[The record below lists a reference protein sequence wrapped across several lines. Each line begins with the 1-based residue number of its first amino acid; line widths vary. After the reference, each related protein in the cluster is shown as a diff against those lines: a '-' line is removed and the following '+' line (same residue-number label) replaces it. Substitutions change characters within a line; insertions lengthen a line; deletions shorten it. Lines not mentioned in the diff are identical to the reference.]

1 MQINSE
7 SARFFGLDKYEQVI
21 LNSINKE
28 RFLISEISKITKIP
42 RTSLYYILPR
52 LIDRGFLEKRK
63 IGTKTYWR
71 KTSQKEYLE
80 NYQKIISEKE
90 INLAV
95 NNQNKTKIV
104 YGVDQLMKTLFSL
117 TEVEPRERWYGIQ
130 PKSSIDNIFKKANIN
145 KINQF
150 NELVKNKKIIVEG
163 IVHEDYMNITSLE
176 KEKLKSV
183 LKSFK
188 GRAIDYAKLPKDYLA
203 NTQAEIYLWQ
213 NKIAIMN
220 WDKEFAVVIE
230 DDDAFELI
238 KAMFDSTKYMLD
250 KYDQNEKFAR
260 KLVEI
265 ENNK

>member
-7 SARFFGLDKYEQVI
+7 TAKFLGLDKYEQVI
-21 LNSINKE
+21 LNSMNKE
-28 RFLISEISKITKIP
+28 RILISEISKMTKIP

-104 YGVDQLMKTLFSL
+104 YGTDQLMKTLFSL
-117 TEVEPRERWYGIQ
+117 AEVEPRERWCGIQ
-130 PKSSIDNIFKKANIN
+130 PKSSIDTLLKKIDIN
-145 KINQF
+145 KL
-150 NELVKNKKIIVEG
+150 NELNELIKERKIIVEG
-163 IVHEDYMNITSLE
+163 VVHEDYMDIVSLE
-176 KEKLKSV
+176 KDKLKS
-183 LKSFK
+183 LLRSFK
-188 GRAIDYAKLPKDYLA
+188 GRTIDYAKLPKDYLA
-203 NTQAEIYLWQ
+203 NTKAEIYLWQ
-213 NKIAIMN
+213 NKIALMN

-230 DDDAFELI
+230 DDDCFELI

-260 KLVEI
+260 KLVELA
-265 ENNK
+265 